1 MPFTDTLMPDG
12 SGRRKPSKRKHN
24 LYKDNLT
31 ESPYFQSLRKQEE
44 KKMQRKSKRKIVIK
58 RILSSNSSSEEV
70 VKSVKIGRIQSVQD
84 FPTVLNVL
92 FVNYV
97 SE

>member
-1 MPFTDTLMPDG
+1 
-12 SGRRKPSKRKHN
+12 
-24 LYKDNLT
+24 
-31 ESPYFQSLRKQEE
+31 
-44 KKMQRKSKRKIVIK
+44 MQRKSKRKIVTK

-70 VKSVKIGRIQSVQD
+70 VKSVKIGRIQSV
-84 FPTVLNVL
+84 LNVL